1 MKLRGRGVKND
12 DRTSVVDDLEDGS
25 GINQE
30 VAINMMRNFS
40 KRIFHFGEILCLW
53 FVPKDTCTSM
63 LNGRK
68 R

>member
-30 VAINMMRNFS
+30 VAINMMRNLAREYF
-40 KRIFHFGEILCLW
+40 IFW
-53 FVPKDTCTSM
+53 
-63 LNGRK
+63 
-68 R
+68 

>member
-40 KRIFHFGEILCLW
+40 KRIFHFGEILCL
-53 FVPKDTCTSM
+53 
-63 LNGRK
+63 
-68 R
+68 